1 MRTHCF
7 KECIAICHS
16 NDYNRENAHFHT
28 VEVAAYVK
36 YHDPESDLKKVD
48 DVKKVIDSCFAPYQ
62 EAYLNDMEGFEEQ
75 VTIEHLGETLFY
87 KLNQMLTD
95 GDMFLEK
102 LEIGETPLRT
112 YIVTRT
118 V

>member
-16 NDYNRENAHFHT
+16 NDYARENAHFHT
-28 VEVAAYVK
+28 VEVAAFVK
-36 YHDPESDLKKVD
+36 YHDPESDLQKVD
-48 DVKKVIDSCFAPYQ
+48 DVKKIIDLCFAPYQ

-75 VTIEHLGETLFY
+75 VTIEHLCETLFY
-87 KLNQMLTD
+87 RLNQMLTD
-95 GDMFLEK
+95 EDMFLEK

>member
-7 KECIAICHS
+7 KDCIAICHS

-36 YHDPESDLKKVD
+36 YHDPESDLKIVEDAKNI
-48 DVKKVIDSCFAPYQ
+48 IDLCYKPFEQ
-62 EAYLNDMEGFEEQ
+62 AYLNGMEGFEKE
-75 VTIEHLGETLFY
+75 VSIEYLGEVLFY
-87 KLNQMLTD
+87 KLNQVLD
-95 GDMFLEK
+95 DSDMFLEK